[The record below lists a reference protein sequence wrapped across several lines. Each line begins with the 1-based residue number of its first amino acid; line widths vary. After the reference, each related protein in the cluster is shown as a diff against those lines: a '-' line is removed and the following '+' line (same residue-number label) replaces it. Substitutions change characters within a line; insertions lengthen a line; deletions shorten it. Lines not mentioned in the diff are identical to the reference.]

1 MTAALPA
8 ARAGRPAHQEAPM
21 TASSTEAEY
30 DRLFWRAGVARRALH
45 TLDQAIGALKLQRK
59 PLLAEVRE
67 HEHAFAEFLVAHP
80 EVREINVR
88 RRAQEA
94 PPCRP

>member
-1 MTAALPA
+1 MLD
-8 ARAGRPAHQEAPM
+8 RI
-21 TASSTEAEY
+21 EAEY
-30 DRLFWRAGVARRALH
+30 DRLFWRAGVARRALY

-67 HEHAFAEFLVAHP
+67 HEHAFAEFLLAHP
-80 EVREINVR
+80 EVREINAR

-94 PPCRP
+94 P